1 MLKYTN
7 IGQKW
12 LLLFKN
18 SMGISKVITE
28 VNPPLEKMR
37 WNYMAIF
44 CTIYYVLSYIETIPQ
59 IVKLLKTKSS
69 NDYSL
74 GMISL
79 QLIALISWSLYIFT
93 SKQSIVVYIGTI
105 IDLVLLLFVDFLIIK
120 YYKFNKK
127 GVGPNERK

>member
-1 MLKYTN
+1 
-7 IGQKW
+7 
-12 LLLFKN
+12 
-18 SMGISKVITE
+18 
-28 VNPPLEKMR
+28 
-37 WNYMAIF
+37 MAIF

-105 IDLVLLLFVDFLIIK
+105 TDLVLLLFVDFLILK
-120 YYKFNKK
+120 YYRFKAVDREDRKK
-127 GVGPNERK
+127 LT

>member
-1 MLKYTN
+1 
-7 IGQKW
+7 
-12 LLLFKN
+12 
-18 SMGISKVITE
+18 
-28 VNPPLEKMR
+28 
-37 WNYMAIF
+37 MAIF

-79 QLIALISWSLYIFT
+79 QLIALISWTLYIFT

-127 GVGPNERK
+127 KKKFEKAG

>member
-1 MLKYTN
+1 
-7 IGQKW
+7 
-12 LLLFKN
+12 
-18 SMGISKVITE
+18 
-28 VNPPLEKMR
+28 
-37 WNYMAIF
+37 MAIF

-105 IDLVLLLFVDFLIIK
+105 IDLVLLLFVDFLILK
-120 YYKFNKK
+120 YYRFK
-127 GVGPNERK
+127 GDDSHE

>member
-1 MLKYTN
+1 
-7 IGQKW
+7 
-12 LLLFKN
+12 
-18 SMGISKVITE
+18 
-28 VNPPLEKMR
+28 
-37 WNYMAIF
+37 MAIF

-79 QLIALISWSLYIFT
+79 QLIALICWSLYIFT
-93 SKQSIVVYIGTI
+93 SKQNIVVYIGTI
-105 IDLVLLLFVDFLIIK
+105 IDLVLLLFVDFLIIR

-127 GVGPNERK
+127 